1 MSANSN
7 EADYGLVAKAV
18 AIVAVGVVIPGLIAR
33 FLNAAGYDIIGT
45 FVFGMSFFGMVVLVW
60 YVWIR
65 PLDLTGPMG

>member
-1 MSANSN
+1 MSTNS
-7 EADYGLVAKAV
+7 EADYGLVAKAI
-18 AIVAVGVVIPGLIAR
+18 AIVAAGVVMPGIIAR

-65 PLDLTGPMG
+65 PLDLAGPMG